1 MARIWRVVVGV
12 AIASFLITLYM
23 ALFNLLNEE
32 PGTKH
37 SKLVSVELPESVPIG
52 HENLDLPNATF
63 GLKLPPFIASNR
75 ESRDQPKMEFVK
87 EVCSDTT
94 TNATEQ
100 TFSITDQMMRHAW
113 TGYVS
118 HAWGHDDLNPISKT
132 HFDWY
137 GDGQTLLNTP
147 IDALDT
153 LHIMGMKQEFISAKK
168 LVLEKLDFRNITE
181 HVSLFETTIRVLGG
195 LLAAYELDGDW
206 AFIEKAIDLANRM
219 LPAFDTPTGIPLNWI
234 SLSTGKV
241 KPNFNAMLAELGSI
255 QLEFQYLSDVTGN
268 PVFAEKAL
276 FVWEQLHR
284 IPIDVPG
291 LYPERVQ
298 IGEFV
303 VSSSKLSLGGT
314 TDSYFEYLLKMWL
327 GTGER
332 RYFEWYY
339 EAAESIREKLVV
351 IAKAGH
357 VYIPAAQ
364 LSWPK
369 NGGMVIEHDEK
380 FEHLTYFAG
389 GMFATGALA
398 SKTGNW
404 KQQYEL
410 GKQITETCWNMYAKS
425 DTGIGGENCDGETL
439 DLRHTKY
446 ILRPEVVESL
456 FYMWRYSHDQVY
468 RDRAWAIANAI
479 NTYCRDDTGY
489 HGLEHAES
497 KDSDPIDRQ
506 ESFFLAET
514 LKYLYLIFTDDDT
527 IPLEQY
533 VFNTEAH
540 VLSVRGFGKRAD
552 ASKWVP
558 LPPKYSR
565 PLGRLNTKAR
575 VKAWVSSE

>member
-87 EVCSDTT
+87 EVCND
-94 TNATEQ
+94 ATCM
-100 TFSITDQMMRHAW
+100 D
-113 TGYVS
+113 GYVS

-137 GDGQTLLNTP
+137 
-147 IDALDT
+147 
-153 LHIMGMKQEFISAKK
+153 
-168 LVLEKLDFRNITE
+168 E

-234 SLSTGKV
+234 VLATGKV
-241 KPNFNAMLAELGSI
+241 KPNYNAMLAELGSI
-255 QLEFQYLSDVTGN
+255 QLEFQYLSDITGN
-268 PVFAEKAL
+268 PVYAEKVL

-339 EAAESIREKLVV
+339 EAAESIRQKLVV

-380 FEHLTYFAG
+380 FEHLTCFAG

-410 GKQITETCWNMYAKS
+410 GKQISETCWNMYAKS

-489 HGLEHAES
+489 HGLEHAGS

-506 ESFFLAET
+506 N
-514 LKYLYLIFTDDDT
+514 DDT

-552 ASKWVP
+552 ASKWVLYLRNIP
-558 LPPKYSR
+558 DHWD
-565 PLGRLNTKAR
+565 G
-575 VKAWVSSE
+575 